1 MQCIQEWKIIFSQL
15 QNTFLSKGHI
25 DFIVIS
31 LFNFND
37 QDISN
42 MNSLILPDILK
53 QGVHVK

>member
-1 MQCIQEWKIIFSQL
+1 MYLSVDNYFLTIKS
-15 QNTFLSKGHI
+15 TFLSKGRI
-25 DFIVIS
+25 DCIVIS

-42 MNSLILPDILK
+42 MNLLILPDILK

>member
-15 QNTFLSKGHI
+15 QNTLLSKGHI

-37 QDISN
+37 QDISY

>member
-15 QNTFLSKGHI
+15 QNTLLSKGHI